1 MSPPPAAKAS
11 PKTEPKDATFSED
24 DETLAAA
31 LADAELPS
39 LLPAL
44 AYLTGD
50 MSLVAPDLHPPR
62 TLSAVVLPQAGM
74 SAETQARAR
83 RSALRALC
91 RLRDAPRDDPGPP
104 TPSELRT
111 MMEFVTGD
119 VSEGYIPLLT
129 YELGVPHDT
138 GTPEWRK
145 DDLDPSREFT
155 VVIIGAG
162 MSGLAAAYR
171 LDQAKVP
178 YVVIERNDDV
188 GGVWL
193 ENTYP
198 GCRLDTSNFAYSY
211 SFFQKNDWPQQFS
224 LQGTIL
230 DYFKGV
236 AEDLDIRPK
245 IRFRTEVRRL
255 AFDEPTATWTVTL
268 RTADGPDE
276 RLHAHAV
283 ISAVGQLNRPYIPP
297 IEGIESFGGPSW
309 HTARWRH
316 DVDLTGRRTAVI
328 GTGASAY
335 QVIPS
340 IAAQVGSL
348 TVFQRS
354 APYMMPTPAY
364 QEDIAPGLRWLFEHV
379 PHYHRWFRF
388 YQFWTSV
395 EGRRAFSEVDADW
408 DRTDSVSEV
417 NEKLRRSLVEHLEA
431 QYRDRPD
438 LVDKIT
444 PHYPPYAK
452 RMLRDNGVWAAA
464 LRQPNVSLVTDRI
477 ERISERG
484 IHTVDGV
491 VHEVDVIIYGT
502 GFEAQSFLAPISVK
516 GRGGID
522 LHEQWAG
529 EPRAF
534 YGITV
539 PNFPNLF
546 CLYGP
551 NTNLVVNG
559 SLFLFSECAVNYVVA
574 CIATLLKSGARAM
587 DCRWDVFD
595 KYNERIDEANR
606 RMAWGVPNVTNW
618 YKNEHGRVTQNW
630 PLSTLEYWNATRA
643 PRDGDYEFL

>member
-1 MSPPPAAKAS
+1 VP
-11 PKTEPKDATFSED
+11 FSED

-31 LADAELPS
+31 LAEAELPS

-50 MSLVAPDLHPPR
+50 LSLVAPDLRPPR

-83 RSALRALC
+83 RAALRAL
-91 RLRDAPRDDPGPP
+91 RQLRDAPPADPAPP
-104 TPSELRT
+104 SPQDLRT
-111 MMEFVTGD
+111 MMEFVTGE
-119 VSEGYIPLLT
+119 VSDGYIPLLA

-138 GTPEWRK
+138 GTPGWRK
-145 DDLDPSREFT
+145 DDLDPSRAFS

-171 LDQAKVP
+171 LGQAGVP

-198 GCRLDTSNFAYSY
+198 GCRLDTSNFNYSY
-211 SFFQKNDWPQQFS
+211 SFFQKGDWPQQFS

-230 DYFKGV
+230 DYFKRV
-236 AEDLDIRPK
+236 AKDLDIRPN
-245 IRFRTEVRRL
+245 IRFGTEVRRL
-255 AFDEPTATWTVTL
+255 AFDEPTATWTITV
-268 RTADGPDE
+268 RRDEGPDE
-276 RLHAHAV
+276 TLRAQAV
-283 ISAVGQLNRPYIPP
+283 ISAVGQLNRPHIPQ
-297 IEGIESFGGPSW
+297 IEGIGSFGGPSW

-316 DVDLTGRRTAVI
+316 DVDLGGRRVAVI

-340 IAAQVGSL
+340 IADQVGSL
-348 TVFQRS
+348 MVFQRS

-364 QEDIAPGLRWLFEHV
+364 HEDIAPGMRWLFEHV

-395 EGRRAFSEVDADW
+395 EGRRAFSEVDTGW
-408 DRTDSVSEV
+408 EGTDSVSEI
-417 NEKLRRSLVEHLEA
+417 NETLRRSLVDHLEA

-438 LVDKIT
+438 LVEKIT

-464 LRQPNVSLVTDRI
+464 LRRSNVSLVTSGI
-477 ERISERG
+477 ERISERAV
-484 IHTVDGV
+484 HTVDGA

-502 GFEAQSFLAPISVK
+502 GFEAQSFLAPITVT
-516 GRGGID
+516 GRGGVD

-534 YGITV
+534 YGITI

-559 SLFLFSECAVNYVVA
+559 SLFLFSECAVNYVLA
-574 CIATLLKSGARAM
+574 CIEALLRSGARAM
-587 DCRWDVFD
+587 DCHWDVFD
-595 KYNERIDEANR
+595 RYNERIDEANR

-618 YKNEHGRVTQNW
+618 YKNETGRVTQNW

-643 PRDGDYEFL
+643 PLAGDYEFL